1 MTEQSHIDIG
11 VGYITI
17 HENYLVVII
26 NKDETVTIETNK
38 ILLDLVDLFYQNKNF
53 VYISN
58 RKNSYAVN
66 PTVYFET
73 KKIKNLIGFAVVSQK
88 EITKN
93 NALIEKLFV
102 DKPFKI
108 FKELNEA
115 TSWANSLVLENK
127 KRVTVLAYLSE
138 NN

>member
-1 MTEQSHIDIG
+1 MIEQAHIDIG
-11 VGYITI
+11 IGYISI
-17 HENYLVVII
+17 DENYLVVVI
-26 NKDETVTIETNK
+26 NQDETVTVESNK
-38 ILLDLVDLFYQNKNF
+38 ILLNLVDLFYQNKNF
-53 VYISN
+53 VYITN
-58 RKNSYAVN
+58 RINSYAVN

-115 TSWANSLVLENK
+115 TSWANELILENK
-127 KRVTVLAYLSE
+127 KS
-138 NN
+138 

>member
-1 MTEQSHIDIG
+1 MTEQAHIDIG

-127 KRVTVLAYLSE
+127 KS
-138 NN
+138 